1 MQFWR
6 LQDEGKI
13 CYNKLSSEQ
22 RGLPQVVYPIL
33 CFCYNLI
40 VNLFG
45 PLAQLVEQTPLKRKV
60 VSSSLT
66 WPISFSKNKDG
77 WRNW

>member
-1 MQFWR
+1 MRDKSRQNYKKPKLPSRMF
-6 LQDEGKI
+6 KI
-13 CYNKLSSEQ
+13 CYNK
-22 RGLPQVVYPIL
+22 YI
-33 CFCYNLI
+33 
-40 VNLFG
+40 FG

-66 WPISFSKNKDG
+66 WPTFFVILKQLIDKDG